1 MRCFSVIALLAA
13 CISAAT
19 CMSYGSYGGA
29 AAAYEATAG
38 AAQQYGMEQSQSQY
52 SASQQESSSSSSYE
66 STEYDYAAGATS
78 GYVGQS
84 AQAAGAAYGA
94 ATGAG
99 YGVAGAG
106 YGAAEA
112 AYGAAYG
119 SSAYGAS
126 MASGAS
132 NYAAASSSKFS
143 SASSMAASSAS
154 SSAAMSASASSYQAS
169 LDYYPKLRTI
179 PFFNNVFQAMSCDD
193 ISSYSSLWTS
203 NFNVQSTLTSMFQS
217 NSLFKSYLSC
227 ATGMSF
233 SSFQGAEF
241 SRVCSAFSSNKGAFV
256 GLVRNFA
263 RRGYIY
269 KSSFATSLLSY
280 TQSTE
285 MWSAASRFS
294 SFSNM
299 QTWSQCGINA
309 FFQHKAYRSYIMN
322 FCGVQSWDENAISR
336 TLSGYFRSNPVATS
350 LFFRHL
356 LLNRVSSSC
365 SFQQYAA
372 LNQQSYMATRSSSF
386 AYYGGFYNAFQQS
399 SSSTSYAR
407 SQSMSSSS
415 SSSMSSS
422 SSSYSAS
429 RSYQSV
435 QQYYSSTL
443 YQSSLFRGCFELQS
457 VDTSKQ
463 AGFYSSVFSQGYD
476 YSSNFGTCF
485 QDAYYRKYLLA
496 CTGYY
501 GEYNAQMS
509 STLFS
514 YAQQHPGFF
523 ARSTRLYARNG
534 AFFSSQIGK
543 MFVDQNSNF
552 FFSQQVQQ
560 YRSQFL
566 SVQAWN
572 SFGLANLFQ
581 CRYYQRKICSFFGFS
596 SYNYHQ
602 VSNAFISLFNTNF
615 SGGLLA
621 LRHLI
626 YRKYIGSSFN
636 VQAYRSLR
644 SYSYA
649 SSLAYSCPF
658 YSQWSSYCS
667 SFSQRSQFSRSA
679 ASSRSAYM
687 QQQQSASS
695 SSTSSYQAGA
705 QSAAAGYAAQS
716 GYAGGASGFS
726 SGYY

>member
-1 MRCFSVIALLAA
+1 IHYSKNIKMRCFSVIALLAA

-336 TLSGYFRSNPVATS
+336 TVAGYFRSNPVATS

-399 SSSTSYAR
+399 SSSSSYAR
-407 SQSMSSSS
+407 TQSMSSSS

-572 SFGLANLFQ
+572 SFGLANLF
-581 CRYYQRKICSFFGFS
+581 
-596 SYNYHQ
+596 
-602 VSNAFISLFNTNF
+602 
-615 SGGLLA
+615 
-621 LRHLI
+621 
-626 YRKYIGSSFN
+626 
-636 VQAYRSLR
+636 
-644 SYSYA
+644 
-649 SSLAYSCPF
+649 
-658 YSQWSSYCS
+658 
-667 SFSQRSQFSRSA
+667 
-679 ASSRSAYM
+679 
-687 QQQQSASS
+687 
-695 SSTSSYQAGA
+695 
-705 QSAAAGYAAQS
+705 
-716 GYAGGASGFS
+716 
-726 SGYY
+726 

>member
-66 STEYDYAAGATS
+66 SAEYDYAAGATS

-322 FCGVQSWDENAISR
+322 FCGVQSWDETAISR

-399 SSSTSYAR
+399 SSSSSYAR
-407 SQSMSSSS
+407 TQSMSSSS

-716 GYAGGASGFS
+716 GYAGGASGFG
-726 SGYY
+726 GYY

>member
-322 FCGVQSWDENAISR
+322 FCGVQSWDETAISR

-399 SSSTSYAR
+399 SSSSSYAR
-407 SQSMSSSS
+407 TQSMSSSS

-716 GYAGGASGFS
+716 GYAGGASGFG
-726 SGYY
+726 GYY

>member
-1 MRCFSVIALLAA
+1 
-13 CISAAT
+13 
-19 CMSYGSYGGA
+19 
-29 AAAYEATAG
+29 
-38 AAQQYGMEQSQSQY
+38 
-52 SASQQESSSSSSYE
+52 
-66 STEYDYAAGATS
+66 
-78 GYVGQS
+78 
-84 AQAAGAAYGA
+84 
-94 ATGAG
+94 
-99 YGVAGAG
+99 
-106 YGAAEA
+106 
-112 AYGAAYG
+112 
-119 SSAYGAS
+119 

-322 FCGVQSWDENAISR
+322 FCGVQSWDETAISR

-399 SSSTSYAR
+399 SSSSSYAR

-726 SGYY
+726 SGATGFSGGYY